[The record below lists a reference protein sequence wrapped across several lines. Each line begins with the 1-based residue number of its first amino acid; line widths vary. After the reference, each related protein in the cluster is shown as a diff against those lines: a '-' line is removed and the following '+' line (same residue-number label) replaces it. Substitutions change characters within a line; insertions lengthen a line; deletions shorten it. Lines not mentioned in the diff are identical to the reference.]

1 MADGVNEVKKQI
13 VWGKVFGGAF
23 GFMVGGP
30 LGALLGAA
38 VGHNLD
44 QQVWKATAEPDA
56 VSDDRAQ
63 EAFLA
68 TAFQLMGYVAKADG
82 RVSEQEIT
90 VARTI
95 MDRLQLSAVQRRAA
109 IDCFTEGKQPG
120 FVAQVATDA
129 FRNACRNRPALL
141 SRLLEMLLN
150 IAYADGSPPPP
161 THARLVAIAERL
173 GIVRLQFEALHT
185 LFRAQRWTQH
195 QGQGRQ
201 TGSDGS
207 HDRRTH
213 GRRPATAVNS
223 LAQAYTVLGLKRDA
237 SPDEIKLAYR
247 RLLKRHHP
255 DKLAASGA
263 SAAELARATE
273 KTRELTAAY
282 ERIREARGF

>member
-1 MADGVNEVKKQI
+1 
-13 VWGKVFGGAF
+13 
-23 GFMVGGP
+23 MVGGP

-44 QQVWKATAEPDA
+44 QGTQKATAGPDA
-56 VSDDRAQ
+56 VSDERTRA
-63 EAFLA
+63 AFLA

-82 RVSEQEIT
+82 RVSEQEIAAT
-90 VARTI
+90 RAI
-95 MDRLQLSAVQRRAA
+95 MDHLQLNAAQRRAA

-120 FVAQVATDA
+120 FAADAAIDA
-129 FRNACRNRPALL
+129 FRNACRNRPALAQ
-141 SRLLEMLLN
+141 RLLDLLLN
-150 IAYADGSPPPP
+150 IAYADGGPQPK
-161 THARLVAIAERL
+161 TYARLAAVAERL

-185 LFRAQRWTQH
+185 LFRAQRWTQQQGQQ
-195 QGQGRQ
+195 QGQGSRA
-201 TGSDGS
+201 GSEQS
-207 HDRRTH
+207 HDQQAH

-255 DKLAASGA
+255 DKLVASSA
-263 SAAELARATE
+263 SAAEMARATE